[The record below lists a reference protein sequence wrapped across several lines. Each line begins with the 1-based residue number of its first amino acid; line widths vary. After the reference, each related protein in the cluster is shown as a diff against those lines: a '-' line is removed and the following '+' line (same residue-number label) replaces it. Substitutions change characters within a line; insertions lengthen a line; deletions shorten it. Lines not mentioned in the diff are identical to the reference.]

1 MKHATNLLTKSPTA
15 FIIIMLLFLLVLLF
29 TVGAISKGGKIVNN
43 INQGETITQVEYT
56 KSH

>member
-29 TVGAISKGGKIVNN
+29 TVGDISKGGKLVNN
-43 INQGETITQVEYT
+43 IDKGETITQVEYA
-56 KSH
+56 KSY